1 MRAAAEGGEEQE
13 EEGRRGHVHLTN
25 GLAWGLHAEKVA
37 VEKASE
43 RRDARQKEQAQR
55 RERSVGAQ
63 SGPAGDSLLPQQID
77 VDQAQDVLV
86 SERLERRGEEGER
99 EGILCLEVE
108 SAIGSGQ
115 GRPRTSSRRRGV
127 IYSDEQLRVQQQR
140 MLRLSRKEMKGQ

>member
-1 MRAAAEGGEEQE
+1 M
-13 EEGRRGHVHLTN
+13 
-25 GLAWGLHAEKVA
+25 
-37 VEKASE
+37 EKASE

-77 VDQAQDVLV
+77 VDQAQDVMV

-99 EGILCLEVE
+99 EGILLVEVE
-108 SAIGSGQ
+108 PAIGSGQ

-140 MLRLSRKEMKGQ
+140 MLRLSRKEMNLGH